1 MTKADEFRHLA
12 GVVTLE
18 PGVKGQDMN
27 CWKAFG
33 LSQWNQLTIL
43 AKSLDNG

>member
-18 PGVKGQDMN
+18 PGVRGQVDMN
-27 CWKAFG
+27 YWKAFG
-33 LSQWNQLTIL
+33 PS
-43 AKSLDNG
+43 